1 MIPRLGD
8 GNQAVSTAVNIKEGQ
23 CLENDSPSRG
33 RKPVEYL
40 FSNGLKLN
48 V

>member
-8 GNQAVSTAVNIKEGQ
+8 GNQNLSQDPESDC

-33 RKPVEYL
+33 RKRDKGTNKIIYDIAV
-40 FSNGLKLN
+40 
-48 V
+48 